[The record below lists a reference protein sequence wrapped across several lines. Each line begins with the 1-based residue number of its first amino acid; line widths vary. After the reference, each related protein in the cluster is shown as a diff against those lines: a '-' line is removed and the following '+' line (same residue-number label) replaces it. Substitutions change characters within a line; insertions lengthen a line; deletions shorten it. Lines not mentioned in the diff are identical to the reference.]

1 MGTNL
6 LSKRENAQRELDEI
20 TQQIESKQGEYKQ
33 IAKRVEVKHFEL
45 NALNQS
51 AIEEEEEKENEI
63 QTVNV
68 NETKKEVVDSAVYH
82 EELDATLKQL
92 NAIKT
97 ELRNH
102 QNYHKIIRLDAVE
115 TEIAERIKELSRL
128 KNELQQARDG
138 HCALHA
144 KIAQTTQELKGMEHQ
159 INAKQNAINGK
170 VSEMESVQTLLDQ
183 KKMELAHL
191 NNKL

>member
-1 MGTNL
+1 MGTP
-6 LSKRENAQRELDEI
+6 
-20 TQQIESKQGEYKQ
+20 
-33 IAKRVEVKHFEL
+33 
-45 NALNQS
+45 
-51 AIEEEEEKENEI
+51 
-63 QTVNV
+63 
-68 NETKKEVVDSAVYH
+68 TKKVKEKQQVVVDSAVYH

-115 TEIAERIKELSRL
+115 TEIVERIKELSRL

-170 VSEMESVQTLLDQ
+170 VSEMESVHCWI
-183 KKMELAHL
+183 KR
-191 NNKL
+191 